1 MTDSKPVDVG
11 SIPTTP
17 AKLTKENIMIA
28 IIATVVILIVI
39 LYMVITD
46 KGED

>member
-1 MTDSKPVDVG
+1 M
-11 SIPTTP
+11 
-17 AKLTKENIMIA
+17 LA

-39 LYMVITD
+39 IYMVITD